1 MNVSMNEDTPHI
13 PAMVLWGYTSGV
25 RNLADEHFQ
34 HLLFCAECQ
43 TLVDEFI
50 DVLDEIPSSKGPEAA

>member
-1 MNVSMNEDTPHI
+1 
-13 PAMVLWGYTSGV
+13 MVLWGYTSGV

-34 HLLFCAECQ
+34 HLLFCVECQ